1 MSEKTESKV
10 INIDDV
16 PFYWLGEIENN
27 TLRRI
32 KVVLS
37 SKYMRIHVGIFPG
50 RQAGSK
56 HVHENSE
63 EVVFVIKG
71 KGEVYID
78 DKAYSIGP
86 GSLVYTPPGV
96 PHQYKNTG
104 EEELVL
110 FAVYSPPTEL
120 PSR

>member
-1 MSEKTESKV
+1 MSEKAESKV

-37 SKYMRIHVGIFPG
+37 SKHMRIHVGIFPG
-50 RQAGSK
+50 KQSGSK

-71 KGEVYID
+71 KGEVIIN
-78 DKAYSIGP
+78 DKSYTIMP

-104 EEELVL
+104 EEELIL